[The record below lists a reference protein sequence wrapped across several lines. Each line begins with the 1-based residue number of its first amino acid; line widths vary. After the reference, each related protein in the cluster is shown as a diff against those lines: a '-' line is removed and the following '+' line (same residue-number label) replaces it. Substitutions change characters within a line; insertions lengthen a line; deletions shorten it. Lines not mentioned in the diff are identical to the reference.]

1 MERIASLGLLEKHL
15 SQNPRLQCII
25 IADGNTLEHCLPNLI
40 YNVGSLSEAQIIELE
55 PGENSKDLG
64 TYQSIIEALME
75 QGADRDT
82 KLIALGGGVVCD
94 IANFVAGTFKRG
106 IGTYLIPTTTLAM
119 VDAAIG
125 GKCGLNVRNVK
136 NQIGL
141 FHEAE
146 LVCINNEF
154 LKTLPARQIENGAV
168 EMLKTALISDKAL
181 ALAMMQTS
189 PLKIG
194 TDRRFIKQCIKI
206 KQNIVKQD
214 KFDRFERKLLN
225 FGHTIGHAI
234 ESLALENGKD
244 LLHGE
249 AVASGM
255 YYAATLSKDI
265 GVDNRKLLQ
274 NYLSTYYEI
283 EKISDAISELFDYMN
298 NDKKNK
304 NGHCNFVLLE
314 DIGKGIYDQ
323 VISKEDIIRAIS

>member
-15 SQNPRLQCII
+15 AQNPRLQCII

-146 LVCINNEF
+146 LVCIDNEF
-154 LKTLPARQIENGAV
+154 LKTLPA
-168 EMLKTALISDKAL
+168 
-181 ALAMMQTS
+181 
-189 PLKIG
+189 
-194 TDRRFIKQCIKI
+194 
-206 KQNIVKQD
+206 
-214 KFDRFERKLLN
+214 
-225 FGHTIGHAI
+225 
-234 ESLALENGKD
+234 
-244 LLHGE
+244 
-249 AVASGM
+249 
-255 YYAATLSKDI
+255 
-265 GVDNRKLLQ
+265 
-274 NYLSTYYEI
+274 
-283 EKISDAISELFDYMN
+283 
-298 NDKKNK
+298 
-304 NGHCNFVLLE
+304 
-314 DIGKGIYDQ
+314 
-323 VISKEDIIRAIS
+323 